1 MKFEFFVA
9 WRYLSA
15 KRRQAAVSVITA
27 ISVIGVMAGVAALVV
42 ALAIN
47 NGFRIEMEQRL
58 LGASADISLLRKE
71 NDGIKDYD
79 ALAGKLA
86 KVPGVVA
93 TAPGLYE
100 QVLIS
105 SQSRAQG
112 VVIKGVDARR
122 EVRVGNL
129 LTKLREGS
137 LDGLEKD
144 FPDADPLIVGSE
156 LAKSLGLFVGDT
168 VLVTSPQG
176 YMTPLEVVPKFK
188 HFRVVGVFESGFY
201 DFDATWAF
209 TNLSAAQRLFDLAS
223 VVSVIQF
230 KIENIYQAEEVAA
243 AIRAAAGPGFETS
256 TWMEQ
261 NRSLFNALRLERLVT
276 VLTIGLIELVAALNI
291 FITLTMMVMEKHRD
305 IAVLMSMGAR
315 QGQVRR
321 VFMLHGLLI
330 GALGTATGLA
340 LGYGL
345 AWLGDH
351 YRLIPLDAQ
360 VYGLAFVPFRAHG
373 LDGLGIALAAMAISF
388 VATIYPARA
397 AARLNPVEILRYE

>member
-9 WRYLSA
+9 LRYLSA

-27 ISVIGVMAGVAALVV
+27 ISVMGVMAGVAALVV

-47 NGFRIEMEQRL
+47 NGFRTEMEQRL
-58 LGASADISLLRKE
+58 LGASADVTLLRKE
-71 NDGIKDYD
+71 NDGIKDFD
-79 ALAGKLA
+79 AVAERLS

-93 TAPGLYE
+93 VSPGLYE

-105 SQSRAQG
+105 SHSRAQG

-137 LDGLEKD
+137 LDGLEKK
-144 FPDADPLIVGSE
+144 FPDADPLIVGVE

-176 YMTPLEVVPKFK
+176 YLTPLDVVPKFR
-188 HFRVVGVFESGFY
+188 HFRVVGIFDSGFY

-209 TNLSAAQRLFDLAS
+209 TNLTAAQRLFDLAN

-230 KIENIYQAEEVAA
+230 KIENIYQAEEVAES
-243 AIRAAAGPGFETS
+243 IRQAAGPGFDTS

-276 VLTIGLIELVAALNI
+276 VLTIGLIEIVAALNI

-315 QGQVRR
+315 QRQVRA
-321 VFMLHGLLI
+321 VFTLHGLLI
-330 GALGTATGLA
+330 GAFGTALGLA
-340 LGYGL
+340 LGYAL
-345 AWLGDH
+345 AWFGDRYH
-351 YRLIPLDAQ
+351 LIPLDAQ
-360 VYGLAFVPFRAHG
+360 VYGLSSVPFRAQP
-373 LDGLGIALAAMAISF
+373 LDGMWIALAALAISLI
-388 VATIYPARA
+388 ATVYPARA

>member
-9 WRYLSA
+9 LRYLSA

-27 ISVIGVMAGVAALVV
+27 ISVMGVMAGVAALVV

-47 NGFRIEMEQRL
+47 NGFRTEMEQRL
-58 LGASADISLLRKE
+58 LGASADVTLLRKE
-71 NDGIKDYD
+71 NDGIKDFD
-79 ALAGKLA
+79 AVAERLS

-93 TAPGLYE
+93 VSPGLYE

-105 SQSRAQG
+105 SHSRAQG

-137 LDGLEKD
+137 LDGLEKK
-144 FPDADPLIVGSE
+144 FPDADPLIVGVE

-176 YMTPLEVVPKFK
+176 YLTPLDVVPKFR
-188 HFRVVGVFESGFY
+188 HFRVVGIFDSGFY

-209 TNLSAAQRLFDLAS
+209 TNLGAAQRLFDLAN

-230 KIENIYQAEEVAA
+230 KIENIYQAEEVAES
-243 AIRAAAGPGFETS
+243 IRQAAGPGFDTS

-276 VLTIGLIELVAALNI
+276 VLTIGLIEIVAALNI

-315 QGQVRR
+315 QRQVRA
-321 VFMLHGLLI
+321 VFTLHGLLI
-330 GALGTATGLA
+330 GAFGTALGLA
-340 LGYGL
+340 LGYAL
-345 AWLGDH
+345 AWFGDRYH
-351 YRLIPLDAQ
+351 LIPLDAQ
-360 VYGLAFVPFRAHG
+360 VYGLSSVPFRAQP
-373 LDGLGIALAAMAISF
+373 LDGMWIALAALAISLI
-388 VATIYPARA
+388 ATVYPARA

>member
-47 NGFRIEMEQRL
+47 NGFRTEMEQRL

-93 TAPGLYE
+93 IAPGLYE

-129 LTKLREGS
+129 LTKLKEGS
-137 LDGLEKD
+137 LDGLEKS

-176 YMTPLEVVPKFK
+176 YLTPLEVVPKFK

-209 TNLSAAQRLFDLAS
+209 TNLAAAQRLFDLAS

-243 AIRAAAGPGFETS
+243 AIRQAAGAGFETS

-305 IAVLMSMGAR
+305 IAVLMSMGTR

-321 VFMLHGLLI
+321 VFMLHGVLI

-340 LGYGL
+340 LGYAL
-345 AWLGDH
+345 AWFGDH
-351 YRLIPLDAQ
+351 YHLIPLDAQ
-360 VYGLAFVPFRAHG
+360 VYGLASVPFRAHG

-388 VATIYPARA
+388 IATIYPARA

>member
-1 MKFEFFVA
+1 
-9 WRYLSA
+9 
-15 KRRQAAVSVITA
+15 
-27 ISVIGVMAGVAALVV
+27 
-42 ALAIN
+42 
-47 NGFRIEMEQRL
+47 
-58 LGASADISLLRKE
+58 
-71 NDGIKDYD
+71 
-79 ALAGKLA
+79 
-86 KVPGVVA
+86 VVA
-93 TAPGLYE
+93 TSPGLYE

-122 EVRVGNL
+122 EIRVGNL
-129 LTKLREGS
+129 LTKLKEGS
-137 LDGLEKD
+137 LDGLERK
-144 FPDADPLIVGSE
+144 FPDADPLIVGAK
-156 LAKSLGLFVGDT
+156 LAKALGLFVGDT

-176 YMTPLEVVPKFK
+176 YLTPLDIVPKFK

-209 TNLSAAQRLFDLAS
+209 TNLAAAQRLFDLGN

-230 KIENIYQAEEVAA
+230 KISNIYEAEEVASL
-243 AIRAAAGPGFETS
+243 IRQAAGQGYETS

-315 QGQVRR
+315 AAQVRR

-330 GALGTATGLA
+330 GALGTAAGLG
-340 LGYGL
+340 LGYLL
-345 AWLGDH
+345 AGLGD
-351 YRLIPLDAQ
+351 YYQLIPLDAQ
-360 VYGLAFVPFRAHG
+360 VYGLAAVPFRAHA
-373 LDGLGIALAAMAISF
+373 LDGLWIALAAMAISF
-388 VATIYPARA
+388 IATIYPARA
-397 AARLNPVEILRYE
+397 AARLDPVEILRYE